1 MSVGRWRWAAALALG
16 LGLSGCISVYQ
27 PLNGLHRPVAIDTRY
42 ANFEG
47 LNVDLRCLTGEGFE
61 EDEAQTLCRRLSR
74 LLQNQGATVRTAIR
88 GSRVARGAAA
98 DEAEAEGDAP
108 RIAAGPRRD
117 APLSIELRSRILHKS
132 EFSLLFIWTFVT
144 DYSFAQDITVRD
156 ADGALLIEDTLMGR
170 FTQRFGFGE
179 EASERFSRDYYRFVS
194 QLTHNA
200 RMRQRVLVEAR

>member
-1 MSVGRWRWAAALALG
+1 M
-16 LGLSGCISVYQ
+16 
-27 PLNGLHRPVAIDTRY
+27 
-42 ANFEG
+42 
-47 LNVDLRCLTGEGFE
+47 
-61 EDEAQTLCRRLSR
+61 
-74 LLQNQGATVRTAIR
+74 
-88 GSRVARGAAA
+88 
-98 DEAEAEGDAP
+98 
-108 RIAAGPRRD
+108 
-117 APLSIELRSRILHKS
+117 
-132 EFSLLFIWTFVT
+132 LFIWTFVT